1 MERKRRN
8 VKMELI
14 ELSKECKVNC
24 AECEEFEQCCY
35 LVNSKKDELNQ
46 KGEE

>member
-1 MERKRRN
+1 
-8 VKMELI
+8 MELI
-14 ELSKECKVNC
+14 ELSKECNVNC

-46 KGEE
+46 KGEK

>member
-1 MERKRRN
+1 MK
-8 VKMELI
+8 LI

-35 LVNSKKDELNQ
+35 LVKKDKSNQ
-46 KGEE
+46 KGEK